1 MAQQKGFFDEDF
13 RLEKISKQGDPLR
26 KLNEYIDWEMFR
38 PILKKAFRKEAKGP
52 GGRPPF
58 DYVMMFKI
66 LVLQRLYNLSDAQ
79 MQFHILDRL
88 SFMRFLGLQI
98 NDTVPD
104 EKTIW
109 HFRETLT
116 KKGKVEILFEKFRSF
131 LMENGVIAQSGNIVD
146 ASFVEAP
153 KQRNSREE
161 NEEIKN
167 GKTPENW
174 NESKKSQKDTDA
186 KWTTKGGKRHFGYK
200 NHVKVCKKSK
210 LIKTYA
216 VSDASVHDSQIL
228 EDLLEEDDSH
238 HEVYGD
244 SAYSGT
250 PLKKILDAR
259 NIRSRIH
266 EKGYRN
272 NPLTEAQK
280 EKNRKKSKV
289 RARVEHIF
297 GYIHNS
303 MNGATIRS
311 IGKERA
317 EAIIGLMNL
326 TYNMN
331 RCLQLQRI

>member
-26 KLNEYIDWEMFR
+26 KLDEFIDWEMFR
-38 PILKKAFRKEAKGP
+38 PILEKAFRKEAKGP

-88 SFMRFLGLQI
+88 SFMRFLSLQI
-98 NDTVPD
+98 NDIVPD

-116 KKGKVEILFEKFRSF
+116 KKGKIEVLFEKFRSF
-131 LMENGVIAQSGNIVD
+131 LMDQGVIAQSGNIVD

-167 GKTPENW
+167 GKTPEDW
-174 NESKKSQKDTDA
+174 RDSKKSQKDTDA
-186 KWTTKGGKRHFGYK
+186 KWTTKGGNRYYGYK
-200 NHVKVCKKSK
+200 NHIKACKKTK
-210 LIKTYA
+210 LIKTYG
-216 VSDASVHDSQIL
+216 VTDASVHDSQIL
-228 EDLLEEDDSH
+228 EELLEEEDSH
-238 HEVYGD
+238 HEIYGD
-244 SAYSGT
+244 AAYSGN
-250 PLKKILDAR
+250 PIKDVLDTK

-272 NPLTEAQK
+272 KPLTEKQK
-280 EKNRKKSKV
+280 AKNKKKSKV

-297 GYIHNS
+297 GFIHNS
-303 MNGATIRS
+303 MNGSMVRS
-311 IGKERA
+311 IGKARA
-317 EAIIGLMNL
+317 EGIIGLMNL

-331 RCLQLQRI
+331 RFIQLQRT

>member
-26 KLNEYIDWEMFR
+26 KLDEYIDWELFG
-38 PILKKAFRKEAKGP
+38 PILKKAFCKEAKGA
-52 GGRPPF
+52 GGRPPY

-79 MQFHILDRL
+79 MQFQILDRL

-116 KKGKVEILFEKFRSF
+116 REGKVELLFAKFRSF
-131 LMENGVIAQSGNIVD
+131 LIENRVMARSGNIVD
-146 ASFVEAP
+146 ASFVEVP
-153 KQRNSREE
+153 KQHNSREE

-167 GKTPENW
+167 GETPENW
-174 NESKKSQKDTDA
+174 NESKRRQKDTDA
-186 KWTTKGGKRHFGYK
+186 KWTTKGGIRHFGYK

-228 EDLLEEDDSH
+228 EDLLEEDDSN

-244 SAYSGT
+244 SAYSGD
-250 PLKKILDAR
+250 PIKKILDSR
-259 NIRSRIH
+259 NICSKIH

-272 NPLTEAQK
+272 IPLTEKQK

-297 GYIHNS
+297 GFIHTN
-303 MNGATIRS
+303 MNGSTIRS
-311 IGKERA
+311 IGIERA
-317 EAIIGLMNL
+317 VAIIGLMNL

-331 RCLQLQRI
+331 RYLQLQRI

>member
-1 MAQQKGFFDEDF
+1 MTHQKGFFDEDF
-13 RLEKISKQGDPLR
+13 RLEKISEQGDPLL
-26 KLNEYIDWEMFR
+26 KLDEYIDWEMFH
-38 PILKKAFRKEAKGP
+38 PILKKAFRKQAKGP

-58 DYVMMFKI
+58 DYLMMFKI

-98 NDTVPD
+98 NDIVPD

-109 HFRETLT
+109 YFRETLT
-116 KKGKVEILFEKFRSF
+116 KKGEVEILFEKFRSF
-131 LMENGVIAQSGNIVD
+131 LMEKGVIAQSGNIVD

-161 NEEIKN
+161 NEEIKK

-174 NESKKSQKDTDA
+174 SESKKRQKETDA
-186 KWTTKGGKRHFGYK
+186 KWASKGGKQHFGYK
-200 NHVKVCKKSK
+200 NHVKACKKSK
-210 LIKTYA
+210 LIKTYG

-228 EDLLEEDDSH
+228 DDLLEEEDSH

-244 SAYSGT
+244 SAYSGE
-250 PLKKILDAR
+250 PIKKRLDDR

-272 NPLTEAQK
+272 SPLTEKQK

-297 GYIHNS
+297 GFIHNS
-303 MNGATIRS
+303 MNGSTLRS

-331 RCLQLQRI
+331 RYIQLQRI

>member
-13 RLEKISKQGDPLR
+13 RLEKISKQGDPLK
-26 KLNEYIDWEMFR
+26 KLDEYIDWEMFR

-109 HFRETLT
+109 LFREVLS

-161 NEEIKN
+161 NEEIKS

-186 KWTTKGGKRHFGYK
+186 KWTTKGGERHFGYK
-200 NHVKVCKKSK
+200 NHVKACKKSK
-210 LIKTYA
+210 LIKTY
-216 VSDASVHDSQIL
+216 VVTDAAVHDSGVL
-228 EDLLEEDDSH
+228 EDLLEEDDSN
-238 HEVYGD
+238 HEMYAD
-244 SAYSGT
+244 SAYSGA
-250 PLKKILDAR
+250 PIKEILCER
-259 NIRSRIH
+259 NIRNRIH

-272 NPLTEAQK
+272 NPLTEKQK

-303 MNGATIRS
+303 MNGSTLRS

-317 EAIIGLMNL
+317 EGIIGLMNL

-331 RCLQLQRI
+331 RFLQLRRI

>member
-13 RLEKISKQGDPLR
+13 RLEEISKQGDPLR
-26 KLNEYIDWEMFR
+26 KLDEYINWEMFR
-38 PILKKAFRKEAKGP
+38 PILKKAFRKEVKGP

-66 LVLQRLYNLSDAQ
+66 MVLQRLYNLSDAQ

-116 KKGKVEILFEKFRSF
+116 KKGKVEILFETFRSF
-131 LMENGVIAQSGNIVD
+131 LMKNGVIAQSGNIVD

-153 KQRNSREE
+153 KQRNRREE
-161 NEEIKN
+161 NEELKN
-167 GKTPENW
+167 EKIPEDW
-174 NESKKSQKDTDA
+174 SESKKRQKDTDA
-186 KWTTKGGKRHFGYK
+186 KWTTKGGKRYFGYK
-200 NHVKVCKKSK
+200 NHVKACKKSK
-210 LIKTYA
+210 LIKSYG
-216 VSDASVHDSQIL
+216 VSDASVHDSQIV
-228 EDLLEEDDSH
+228 EDLLEEADSH

-244 SAYSGT
+244 SAYSGA
-250 PLKKILDAR
+250 PIKEILDDR
-259 NIRSRIH
+259 NIRNRIH

-272 NPLTEAQK
+272 NPLTEKQK
-280 EKNRKKSKV
+280 AKNRNKSKV

-297 GYIHNS
+297 GFIHNS
-303 MNGATIRS
+303 MNGSKIRS

-326 TYNMN
+326 TYNIN
-331 RCLQLQRI
+331 RYIQLQRI

>member
-26 KLNEYIDWEMFR
+26 KLDEYIDWEMFR

-116 KKGKVEILFEKFRSF
+116 KKGKIEILFEKFRSF

-174 NESKKSQKDTDA
+174 NESKKRQKDTDA

-200 NHVKVCKKSK
+200 NHVKACKKSK

-216 VSDASVHDSQIL
+216 VSDASVHDSQVL
-228 EDLLEEDDSH
+228 ENLIEEADSN

-244 SAYSGT
+244 SAYSGE
-250 PLKKILDAR
+250 PIKKILDSM

-272 NPLTEAQK
+272 NPLTEKQK

-297 GYIHNS
+297 GFIHNS
-303 MNGATIRS
+303 MNGSTIRS
-311 IGKERA
+311 IGIERA

-331 RCLQLQRI
+331 RYLQLQRI